1 MTAAAIQQL
10 RAPNM
15 IHVVT
20 LLVIASLLVA
30 LVRRRMRRL
39 LVAMNLSPVSVLLAV
54 SVVVITLGIL
64 YAGAEMIAE
73 RQREYEATLNPPPA
87 AINTVLPDAESLRR
101 GEALYGEH
109 CIVWQGQSADFRAL
123 RNRLDTVR
131 DDFLYIAITT
141 GWRDLQACAGDLSET
156 ERWDVVNYFRTF
168 EARD

>member
-1 MTAAAIQQL
+1 MTRDDIDAAGTWWTIVDIIDVNGTMTRSAFAWEISDAAAIQQS
-10 RAPNM
+10 RAPDT

-109 CIVWQGQSADFRAL
+109 CIVWQRAISRLPRPPQSAR
-123 RNRLDTVR
+123 
-131 DDFLYIAITT
+131 Y
-141 GWRDLQACAGDLSET
+141 GP
-156 ERWDVVNYFRTF
+156 
-168 EARD
+168 